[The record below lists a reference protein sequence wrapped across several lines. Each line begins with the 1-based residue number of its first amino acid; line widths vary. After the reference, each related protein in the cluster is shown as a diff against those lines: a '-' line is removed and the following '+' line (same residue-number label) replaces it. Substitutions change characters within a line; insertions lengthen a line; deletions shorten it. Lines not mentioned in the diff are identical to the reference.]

1 MSRFR
6 LKGASIKVI
15 NKVFTGIFSTTQ
27 TATKGGN
34 GLSYFS
40 PGSSAQQLK
49 SEYGYTSNG
58 VYWID
63 LPTVGPTQI
72 YCIMDS
78 AIDGGGWMM
87 AFKATRGNTFNYTS
101 KHWTTATTLNFND
114 LTRNDADAKYHT
126 MNYFQG
132 KDLLALWPDIAQ
144 GGSISATGY
153 PWIWL
158 QNNFNDGNRTT
169 IINFFNTV
177 SRKFIGDA
185 KLFSGW
191 ASGVFSSQTD
201 VRFYGFNYYND
212 TNVAK
217 VRWGF
222 GWNENGG
229 GLYPNGNMGS
239 DDVTGGIGMNSFW
252 NNVNFYSAGDN
263 IACCQDTTGINRSAR
278 VEVYVR

>member
-1 MSRFR
+1 MANAG
-6 LKGASIKVI
+6 LKGIFAKTISSGL
-15 NKVFTGIFSTTQ
+15 FGIFKTSE
-27 TATKGGN
+27 TASKGGD
-34 GLSYFS
+34 GSSYYS
-40 PGSSAQQLK
+40 AGSSAQQIK
-49 SEYGYTSNG
+49 RDYGVNANG
-58 VYWID
+58 LYWID
-63 LPTVGPTQI
+63 LPTAGPTQI

-87 AFKATRGNTFNYTS
+87 SMKATRGNTFNYTAR
-101 KHWTTATTLNFND
+101 HWTNITTLNHND
-114 LTRNDADAKYHT
+114 LTRNDSDAKYQT
-126 MNYFQG
+126 MNHFQA
-132 KDLLALWPDIAQ
+132 KDLLALWPDIGQ
-144 GGSISATGY
+144 GGSLSVSGY
-153 PWIWL
+153 PWVWL

-169 IINFFNTV
+169 LISFFSTA
-177 SRKFIGDA
+177 SRKFISDA

-201 VRFYGFNYYND
+201 VRFYGFNYYNN

-229 GLYPNGNMGS
+229 GLYPNGDMGS

-278 VEVYVR
+278 VEVYIR

>member
-1 MSRFR
+1 MSKNR
-6 LKGASIKVI
+6 LIGI
-15 NKVFTGIFSTTQ
+15 NPKTISKSLFGIFKAQQ
-27 TATKGGN
+27 TSVKGGN
-34 GLSYFS
+34 GLSYHS
-40 PGSSAQQLK
+40 AGTSAQQLK
-49 SEYGYTSNG
+49 NDYGYNTDG

-72 YCIMDS
+72 YCIMNS

-87 AFKATRGNTFNYTS
+87 AMKATRGNTFNYTAR
-101 KHWTTATTLNFND
+101 HWTNVSTLNRND

-132 KDLLALWPDIAQ
+132 KDLLALWPDIGQ
-144 GGSISATGY
+144 GGSISVSGY
-153 PWIWL
+153 PWTWL

-169 IINFFNTV
+169 MINFFNTV
-177 SRKFIGDA
+177 DRKFIMDA
-185 KLFSGW
+185 KLYSGW

-201 VRFYGFNYYND
+201 VRFYGFNYRN
-212 TNVAK
+212 NPGFAR

-229 GLYPNGNMGS
+229 GVYPGGNMDS
-239 DDVTGGIGMNSFW
+239 DDVTAGIGINTFW
-252 NNVNFYSAGDN
+252 NNINYYSAGDN

-278 VEVYVR
+278 VEVYIR